1 MKAEFVEK
9 FIVENG
15 DVINAVN
22 KSVELPFSRVSA
34 RAIVVRQGDG
44 AIMGTLHRQGG
55 RYALPGGAVDDGE
68 SAATAIVRELKEENI
83 ILVGDDGQW
92 PERVSVSYFGGYKE
106 LSVWYL
112 FLVAD
117 AEIEPCEEN
126 IETRWIAQ
134 SEDVWYPFMREKILL
149 MLNAQL
155 PDLTQFAV
163 SLKEM

>member
-9 FIVENG
+9 FIAENG

-34 RAIVVRQGDG
+34 RAIVVRQSDG
-44 AIMGTLHRQGG
+44 AILGTLHRQGG

-68 SAATAIVRELKEENI
+68 SAETAITRELEEENI
-83 ILVGDDGQW
+83 TLMGDDGQW

-106 LSVWYL
+106 LAVWYL
-112 FLVAD
+112 FVVAH

-149 MLNAQL
+149 MLNDKLPELAQL
-155 PDLTQFAV
+155 TVALFPV
-163 SLKEM
+163 